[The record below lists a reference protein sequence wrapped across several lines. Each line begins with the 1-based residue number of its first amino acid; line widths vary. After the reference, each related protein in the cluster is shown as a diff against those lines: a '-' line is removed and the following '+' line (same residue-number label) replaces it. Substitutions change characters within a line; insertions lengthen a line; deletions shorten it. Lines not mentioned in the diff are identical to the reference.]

1 MDCVK
6 PGHSGCLFDA
16 APAPEHHRR
25 RSKKT
30 IGTKE
35 IGNLLCHLDMAASI
49 GPGQ

>member
-1 MDCVK
+1 MDCLK
-6 PGHSGCLFDA
+6 PGPSGRIFDA
-16 APAPEHHRR
+16 APAPQHHRR

-30 IGTKE
+30 IGSKE